1 METWFWISAWCL
13 SILAIIGNG
22 IILFLVFSNRRLRT
36 KTNAFIFSLAVAD
49 FCVGMYVFPSMF
61 VCEIA
66 PDCKTESPLSKGID
80 IVRNLFAFASVM
92 NLCTLVL
99 DRYIAVVKPLTY
111 LAFMK
116 RRRVVQMVSL
126 AWAVPVVFMMVFV
139 IIWLILKI
147 PFPSNILI
155 CIAMIVFEF
164 LPCCLL
170 IFCFASMLHVVC
182 KHDRASRTLAKQL
195 RFNHQVLF
203 KNQEKSAVIM
213 MAIVIGLF
221 LFCYGVYMRCSILLF
236 FFDYKSCHDL
246 EYKISLLVLNSAI
259 NPAAYAF
266 FKRDVKKDIKTRICR
281 VIRKRRNKIE
291 PVNEDNGFILQSHRS
306 L

>member
-1 METWFWISAWCL
+1 MEAWFWILGWSL

-22 IILFLVFSNRRLRT
+22 IILFLVSSNRRLRT
-36 KTNAFIFSLAVAD
+36 KTNVFIVSLAVAD
-49 FCVGMYVFPSMF
+49 FCVGTYVFPSMF
-61 VCEIA
+61 ACEIA
-66 PDCKTESPLSKGID
+66 PDCKSESPLSKGID
-80 IVRNLFAFASVM
+80 IMRNLFAFASVM

-99 DRYIAVVKPLTY
+99 DRYIAVCKPLTY
-111 LAFMK
+111 STFMK
-116 RRRVVQMVSL
+116 SSRVIQMVSL

-139 IIWLILKI
+139 INWLILKT

-170 IFCFASMLHVVC
+170 VFCFASMLHVVC

-213 MAIVIGLF
+213 MAVVIGLF
-221 LFCYGVYMRCSILLF
+221 LFCYGVYMRCSIVLF
-236 FFDYKSCHDL
+236 FFHYKSCHDL
-246 EYKISLLVLNSAI
+246 EYKIPLLVLNSAI

-266 FKRDVKKDIKTRICR
+266 FKRDIKKDIKTRICC
-281 VIRKRRNKIE
+281 VVRKQRNKIQ
-291 PVNEDNGFILQSHRS
+291 PVNEDNRFILKS